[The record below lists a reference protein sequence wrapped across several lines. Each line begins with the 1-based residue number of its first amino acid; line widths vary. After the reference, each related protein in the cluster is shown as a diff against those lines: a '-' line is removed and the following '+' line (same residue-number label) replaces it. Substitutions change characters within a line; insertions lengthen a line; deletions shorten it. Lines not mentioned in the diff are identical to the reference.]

1 MTTCV
6 PPTARSSAADRHRR
20 RRRVEIAISAV
31 ARASRGMPDKEAT
44 DYESGR
50 LRFGGRGNKYSS
62 ESSEPEDPP
71 PESPVAVWLNQV
83 HHRGR

>member
-1 MTTCV
+1 MTMRV
-6 PPTARSSAADRHRR
+6 PPTARSPAADRQ

-50 LRFGGRGNKYSS
+50 LRFGYTEAMR
-62 ESSEPEDPP
+62 
-71 PESPVAVWLNQV
+71 AA
-83 HHRGR
+83 